1 MGWFSGVKS
10 LHCQCIGFE
19 GKTKRRL
26 ETARIT
32 WRASSKPDMD
42 AFFSATS
49 APDIPLGHFA
59 KGLPV
64 ILGKNGLKPASP
76 TQINTYQGVFNACV
90 ALIST
95 HPKALWK
102 FAGKAPLPGKR
113 HGVGSYGLVV
123 SRNRMLKN
131 VPCFPTRF
139 AIFAEQ
145 MRRYHLSSLKRFLEQ
160 LKKTRIFPYVLQY
173 HSTWRC
179 KPLSSPINGLVN
191 WEPSTWNQPREPV
204 TVPSPWVQPLQ
215 HAPAAVCWVPRNPA
229 F

>member
-1 MGWFSGVKS
+1 MLCSSNPSPSNQKVAWQKLTTAQLSVECKSLPKYTSRPIRQVGTMGWFSGVKS

-76 TQINTYQGVFNACV
+76 TQINTYQGIFNACV

-102 FAGKAPLPGKR
+102 ICRQGTASWQKAWSW
-113 HGVGSYGLVV
+113 VVWIGSEL
-123 SRNRMLKN
+123 
-131 VPCFPTRF
+131 
-139 AIFAEQ
+139 
-145 MRRYHLSSLKRFLEQ
+145 
-160 LKKTRIFPYVLQY
+160 
-173 HSTWRC
+173 
-179 KPLSSPINGLVN
+179 
-191 WEPSTWNQPREPV
+191 
-204 TVPSPWVQPLQ
+204 
-215 HAPAAVCWVPRNPA
+215 
-229 F
+229 